1 MLERHLSQKPFPF
14 LWWVFF
20 KKNSI
25 FYVVPNNQKYYVPET
40 SCVVKIWPEVFLSGE
55 IVSVLMYL
63 LNGLLITP
71 EAISILIF

>member
-1 MLERHLSQKPFPF
+1 MLERHLSQKSCLFSVMGF
-14 LWWVFF
+14 L
-20 KKNSI
+20 KNSI
-25 FYVVPNNQKYYVPET
+25 FYVVPNNHKHYVPET

-71 EAISILIF
+71 EAISVSIF